1 MSSPT
6 LDTPPTH
13 GDHALQ
19 VPSTPAFS
27 FKARLPTSSSSETT
41 SSTAA
46 GPKQRRVSLALP
58 SSTRV
63 AWNFRDDTGIES
75 HVPETGASDL
85 VPEKWRKMRRI
96 APATDNEAPH
106 EKKQRKKWSDE
117 ETQMLVTGC
126 NMVSCLDTLS
136 TILGPHSEFST
147 VSETG
152 RQSSA
157 IPTSGLT
164 TGRQSISKT
173 GASHTNP
180 SLTTIH
186 NA

>member
-6 LDTPPTH
+6 LSTPPTH
-13 GDHALQ
+13 RDHPLQ
-19 VPSTPAFS
+19 VPSAPAFS
-27 FKARLPTSSSSETT
+27 FKARLPTSSSSE
-41 SSTAA
+41 SSSSIAT

-63 AWNFRDDTGIES
+63 AWNFRDDTGVES
-75 HVPETGASDL
+75 HVPETGASDI
-85 VPEKWRKMRRI
+85 VPEKWRKMRKI
-96 APATDNEAPH
+96 APGADNEISQ

-126 NMVSCLDTLS
+126 NIVSCLDTLS
-136 TILGPHSEFST
+136 TIPGPHPELST

-157 IPTSGLT
+157 ILTSSLT
-164 TGRQSISKT
+164 TVHQSISKT
-173 GASHTNP
+173 GASHQFLPNND
-180 SLTTIH
+180 S
-186 NA
+186 